1 MPCLKELG
9 TLPASPAFFLQN
21 LLSFQINS
29 ANLTSLK
36 IKYASEKNTDLF
48 CNSLGFWI
56 KFYRSTIKTSFYCT
70 HLTEFLLSLR
80 LILYPIV
87 IMSTKAMTKIIAD
100 YFKTQPVLKAW
111 LFGSYARGEQTPLS
125 DVDLLVEYDKDGISL
140 LKHCAMINDLEGML
154 DRSVD
159 LIEDGTLLP
168 FAVESANRDKKL
180 IYERRS

>member
-1 MPCLKELG
+1 
-9 TLPASPAFFLQN
+9 
-21 LLSFQINS
+21 
-29 ANLTSLK
+29 
-36 IKYASEKNTDLF
+36 
-48 CNSLGFWI
+48 
-56 KFYRSTIKTSFYCT
+56 
-70 HLTEFLLSLR
+70 
-80 LILYPIV
+80 
-87 IMSTKAMTKIIAD
+87 MSTKAMTKIIAD